1 MPQKYGDLANAEKFE
16 QKACLVCDDP
26 RPVYSWTDYSGEG
39 YCTKCGTSYQLKW
52 GELKAGET
60 YPRCNVIPEWV
71 PVLRQYWKETGKLNG
86 CGTYMSMG
94 EYREQHEGLKAFN
107 EWADAHKDILPK
119 RDEAQAS

>member
-86 CGTYMSMG
+86 CWTYMSMV
-94 EYREQHEGLKAFN
+94 YFLKQRRGLKSI
-107 EWADAHKDILPK
+107 HGHTL
-119 RDEAQAS
+119 SH